1 MLRNRSL
8 LVLGLALLATAILA
22 VVCAPLIVAS
32 GLRLWIGRVGRQQGL
47 RIETERIEAPF
58 LRPVVIYQLRLT
70 NAADAPFRIEGAV
83 ARMEI
88 DLSFSG
94 IFSGSRR
101 PLHALSAEGV
111 ALNVRR
117 NAQPAAPS
125 PRFAW
130 PVLDYLLSD
139 NFKFSGV
146 QLHVENGSTV
156 VDLRDG
162 VITGSQ
168 MESGIF
174 TAKEVAIDSPWF
186 QKSFSNLHGA
196 TTWQESRLVV
206 GALSLMPGL
215 DFDTIAV
222 DLANIRESRIGL
234 EMHLDAFGGKVR
246 ARVSSDDRGDKRIWD
261 VAGDGARISLAQMSD
276 TLEWTNRASGSIH
289 ACKFTF
295 RGEMADLRN
304 ATASLW
310 AEVSGLTWRDRT
322 ADTVMIGAALYNREV
337 QVQQLY
343 IKQRDNQLT
352 LSGEFALPTR
362 SADLIK
368 PAFRGDISA
377 SISDLGDFARLFGL
391 SPSDFSGRLLV
402 DGSVNAREQKIG
414 GQLMVSGN
422 SLVLFRSPIES
433 VNVNL
438 GLEESRVSIAQF
450 ELRQNEDFFR
460 AQGDFALEGD
470 RSYTA
475 AFQTSVAD
483 IADYGGF
490 ISLWTERCA
499 LGGKV
504 SIDWTGNGAS
514 GRDAGTF
521 HAHGRNLRLL
531 ESSLFPFDAEFEA
544 DYSPDNIFF
553 RQFRLWNPRADFS
566 AFVTVARNYLQLQ
579 TLRFSLNGQ
588 PRLQGHVF
596 LPVSHARLRQNSSWL
611 AALND
616 DPTFDVDLALDA
628 LDLGEL
634 AAAVS
639 TPAKLSGKAAGRIQ
653 LYGASV
659 SLDGKSDIHLRDFVF
674 ENAPALSGDVDVQL
688 SGGVASIKATAQAPR
703 SDAVRM
709 EGSLPLRLEK
719 SEAGYFL
726 NTDGPLVA
734 TLNFPAIFLAKLP
747 RYISRQVITD
757 GILRGNLTMS
767 GPLRHPQILGD
778 VDLIAGQSLGGF
790 SLSTGVDF
798 QGRTA
803 SIDFHLKQGG
813 SDIFGRGEIH
823 LPDLADIELKIF
835 PSTTLLDTTPLAA
848 GNCVSS
854 IEVSASSLD
863 TLSARPVSEIRLSG
877 SLYAR
882 PWTISLSSPGGVDS
896 RQTFPFCSD
905 DQSQGKTLTLQV
917 VPTVFP

>member
-1 MLRNRSL
+1 MRRNRSP
-8 LVLGLALLATAILA
+8 LVFGLALFVVA
-22 VVCAPLIVAS
+22 VVAVAGAPFIVAS
-32 GLRLWIGRVGRQQGL
+32 GLRIWIGRVARQQGL

-58 LRPVVIYQLRLT
+58 LRPVVIHQLRVT
-70 NAADAPFRIEGAV
+70 NATDAPFRIDGAV
-83 ARMEI
+83 TRIEM

-94 IFSGSRR
+94 IFTGSNR
-101 PLHALSAEGV
+101 PLRALAAEGV
-111 ALNVRR
+111 VLNVRR
-117 NAQPAAPS
+117 TAEPAMPS

-130 PVLDYLLSD
+130 SVLGQILSD
-139 NFKFSGV
+139 NFKLSGV
-146 QLHVENGSTV
+146 QLHVENGSTI

-162 VITGSQ
+162 VLSGSQ
-168 MESGIF
+168 MESGVF
-174 TAKEVAIDSPWF
+174 AAKEVAIDSPWF
-186 QKSFSNLHGA
+186 QKSFSNLRGA

-215 DFDTIAV
+215 DLDTITV

-246 ARVSSDDRGDKRIWD
+246 GRVSSDDRGDKRIWD
-261 VAGDGARISLAQMSD
+261 VAGDGSRISLGQMSD

-295 RGEMADLRN
+295 RGEMTDLRN

-322 ADTVMIGAALYNREV
+322 ADTVMIGAVLYNREV

-352 LSGEFALPTR
+352 LSGEFALPAK
-362 SADLIK
+362 SADWIT

-377 SISDLGDFARLFGL
+377 SISDLGDFARLFGF

-450 ELRQNEDFFR
+450 ELRQSEDFFR

-475 AFQTSVAD
+475 AFQTSMAD
-483 IADYGGF
+483 IADYAGF
-490 ISLWTERCA
+490 ISLWTERWA
-499 LGGKV
+499 LGGNV
-504 SIDWTGNGAS
+504 SIDWTGHGAS

-521 HAHGRNLRLL
+521 HAHARNLRLL
-531 ESSLFPFDAEFEA
+531 ESTLAPFDAEFEA

-553 RQFRLWNPRADFS
+553 RQFRLWNSRAEFS
-566 AFVTVARNYLQLQ
+566 AFVTLAPDYLHLQ

-588 PRLQGHVF
+588 PRLEGHVYV
-596 LPVSHARLRQNSSWL
+596 PVSHARLRQSSSWL
-611 AALND
+611 GALND
-616 DPTFDVDLALDA
+616 DPIFDVDLTLDA

-639 TPAKLSGKAAGRIQ
+639 TPAKVSGKAAGRMQ

-659 SLDGKSDIHLRDFVF
+659 SLEGRSEIHLRDFIF

-688 SGGVASIKATAQAPR
+688 SGGVASIKANALAPV
-703 SDAVRM
+703 SDAVRI

-719 SEAGYFL
+719 GQAGYFL
-726 NTDGPLVA
+726 NTDGPLAA

-747 RYISRQVITD
+747 RYISREVFTE
-757 GILRGNLTMS
+757 GILRGNLTAS
-767 GPLRHPQILGD
+767 GSLRHPQILG
-778 VDLIAGQSLGGF
+778 
-790 SLSTGVDF
+790 
-798 QGRTA
+798 
-803 SIDFHLKQGG
+803 
-813 SDIFGRGEIH
+813 
-823 LPDLADIELKIF
+823 
-835 PSTTLLDTTPLAA
+835 
-848 GNCVSS
+848 
-854 IEVSASSLD
+854 
-863 TLSARPVSEIRLSG
+863 
-877 SLYAR
+877 
-882 PWTISLSSPGGVDS
+882 
-896 RQTFPFCSD
+896 
-905 DQSQGKTLTLQV
+905 
-917 VPTVFP
+917 